1 MASGSVSCWAA
12 ILLARE
18 RRWRYASVFLGMAA
32 GAKIFALVLVPLVLA
47 RARSRHWI
55 LFGAMLAALY
65 TPFIIRGGTELAS
78 LLVFAREWQFNSA
91 VFGLLATVLRPFDA
105 KLVLGLMYFVFWA
118 IHAIKFVRSST
129 HPVPRGDWLYGA
141 LLVISP
147 VINPWYLL
155 WLLPFAAIFP
165 SAWAW
170 TASASVLLS
179 YVTGLNLNDYGLQP
193 YQQPAWA
200 RLLEFGLILP
210 ALVYD
215 LSRGRLR
222 RLGGG
227 NDLGGDAGTSCTK
240 T

>member
-1 MASGSVSCWAA
+1 
-12 ILLARE
+12 
-18 RRWRYASVFLGMAA
+18 MAA
-32 GAKIFALVLVPLVLA
+32 GAKMFALVLVPLVLA
-47 RARSRHWI
+47 RAQARHWI
-55 LFGAMLAALY
+55 LFGATLAALY
-65 TPFIIRGGTELAS
+65 APFVIRGGTELAS
-78 LLVFAREWQFNSA
+78 LLVFAREWEFNSA

-105 KLVLGLMYFVFWA
+105 KLVLGLMYAAFWA
-118 IHAIKFVRSST
+118 IYAVKFVRSGP

-141 LLVISP
+141 LLVVSP

-179 YVTGLNLNDYGLQP
+179 YVTGINLDDYGLQP
-193 YQQPAWA
+193 YQQPTWA
-200 RLLEFGLILP
+200 RFMEFGLILL

-215 LSRGRLR
+215 LIRRRLR
-222 RLGGG
+222 SSGSG
-227 NDLGGDAGTSCTK
+227 NDLGRVADMSCTK

>member
-1 MASGSVSCWAA
+1 M
-12 ILLARE
+12 
-18 RRWRYASVFLGMAA
+18 
-32 GAKIFALVLVPLVLA
+32 
-47 RARSRHWI
+47 
-55 LFGAMLAALY
+55 
-65 TPFIIRGGTELAS
+65 
-78 LLVFAREWQFNSA
+78 
-91 VFGLLATVLRPFDA
+91 LRPFDA
-105 KLVLGLMYFVFWA
+105 KLVLGLMYFAFWA
-118 IHAIKFVRSST
+118 IHAIKFTRSST

-179 YVTGLNLNDYGLQP
+179 YVTGLNLNDYGLQA

-215 LSRGRLR
+215 LSRRRLR
-222 RLGGG
+222 RLGDG